1 MKDLPISGMELEGSS
16 WSGGDAGWRRWA
28 PAVDLRIRWPGGD
41 FAAPFLAAV
50 GAATA
55 AGGGGGGG
63 GGGGPMRTTLV
74 GGGVRFEGP
83 GLVEDETTAEALV
96 PPPLDDGRLM
106 LFKRRITGRNSGWNW
121 CGLTITSIRG
131 GVMSA
136 IRSSFINNSGRIRR
150 ITLLCLLGGG
160 VSISPVSC
168 CCESFTFVCSS
179 NTQEL
184 SGDACSLLLV
194 PSLTSFIDGTTVSL
208 LSASTV
214 DSTAILMDNNPKTAD
229 ELVFSSAR
237 DKSERVILSERR
249 ARITS
254 TASVA
259 WMGEKGAGFISR
271 LYRARVKVSR
281 GVYVESFPFFFWRAT
296 YWWPLSYTERIW
308 FRYFLI
314 F

>member
-55 AGGGGGGG
+55 AG

-194 PSLTSFIDGTTVSL
+194 PSLTSSFIDGTTVSL

-281 GVYVESFPFFFWRAT
+281 GVYVERSFLFFLKGDLLVAIVIHRT
-296 YWWPLSYTERIW
+296 YMISLFSNILTHH
-308 FRYFLI
+308 
-314 F
+314 